1 MELRQLE
8 HFIAVA
14 EERHFTNA
22 AARCHIA
29 QSALSRSIR
38 MLERE
43 LGSQLLVRTSRAVEL
58 TECGRHFLAAARHTL
73 DSAAAARAVVDD
85 VRGLRR
91 GTVSVGSVPTFR
103 LVHLPGILAEFCRA
117 HPEIEIKLL
126 GGGGSTRLIEAVRT
140 GRLDLALVTMP
151 PRLPKQLEATV
162 LATQPYAF
170 VCGTDHPLAA
180 EESVA
185 LKSVASETFVDFPMG
200 AALRSAN
207 DAAFAADGLERRVAL
222 EADQPAVILDIVAEG
237 LGVTILP
244 WYLAADC
251 HRVRLV
257 PLSHMPIAPWT
268 LAAVTSTPRPL
279 SAGARALLDLV
290 VARSPS
296 AT

>member
-29 QSALSRSIR
+29 QSALSRSIG

-43 LGSQLLVRTSRAVEL
+43 LGSQLLVRTSRVVEL
-58 TECGRHFLAAARHTL
+58 TECGRQFLGAARDTL
-73 DSAAAARAVVDD
+73 DAAAAARAVVDD

-103 LVHLPGILAEFCRA
+103 LVHLPAILADFCQA
-117 HPEIEIKLL
+117 HPGIEIKLV

-140 GRLDLALVTMP
+140 GRLELALVTMP
-151 PRLPKQLEATV
+151 PRLPRHLDATV
-162 LATQPYAF
+162 LATQPYTF
-170 VCGTDHPLAA
+170 VCSPDHALAD

-185 LKSVASETFVDFPMG
+185 LKSVVSEAFVEFPIG

-207 DAAFAADGLERRVAL
+207 DTAFAAEGLERRVVF
-222 EADQPAVILDIVAEG
+222 EADQAAVILDIVAEG
-237 LGVTILP
+237 LAVAVMP
-244 WYLAADC
+244 RYLAAECD
-251 HRVRLV
+251 RVRLV
-257 PLSHMPIAPWT
+257 PFSHMPIAPWT